1 MKYHIRIY
9 YKGGFSYLWHKDKNA
24 WSKKTATKYM
34 NEWNARNPESPA
46 ELEEQDNDHH
56 HQP

>member
-9 YKGGFSYLWHKDKNA
+9 YRGGFSYLWHRDTNA
-24 WSKKTATKYM
+24 WCKLTATKYA

-46 ELEEQDNDHH
+46 KLEEQ
-56 HQP
+56 Q

>member
-9 YKGGFSYLWHKDKNA
+9 YKGGFSYLWHRDKNA
-24 WSKKTATKYM
+24 WSKDTATKYM

-46 ELEEQDNDHH
+46 TLEEQR
-56 HQP
+56 